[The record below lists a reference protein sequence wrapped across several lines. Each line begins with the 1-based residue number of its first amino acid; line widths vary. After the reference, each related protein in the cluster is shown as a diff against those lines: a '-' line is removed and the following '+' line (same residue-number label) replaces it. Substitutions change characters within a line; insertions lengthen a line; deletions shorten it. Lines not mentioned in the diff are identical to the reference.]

1 MDADT
6 LQYKSKLQIASDYNI
21 LGIDYDEENDRYVI
35 QTDAAGG
42 YSFKILDSSFQIIE
56 DLGQYAGTAKG

>member
-1 MDADT
+1 MTRRMTDT
-6 LQYKSKLQIASDYNI
+6 F
-21 LGIDYDEENDRYVI
+21 I

-56 DLGQYAGTAKG
+56 DLGQYAGTQRERIFRIFVSCGDYIINFR